1 MTSAGRFLQTCD
13 LRQTDSRPVWLMRQ
27 AGRYLPEY
35 REIRERHSF
44 KEMVTTPELC
54 AEITLQPIRRYD
66 LDAAIIFSDILVV
79 LEALGAPYE
88 IIEGRGPVLEQTVRT
103 AADLD
108 GLSSGLETGD
118 LDYVYESLGLLRAE
132 LATELALLGFAG
144 APWTLACYLV
154 SGGSSQGGFPEITD
168 LSRDDPALLAK
179 ILERLTDAVIAHLK
193 AQLQAGADA
202 VQVFDSWA
210 GMLGRK
216 QYRELVL
223 PHMQRIATALAGE
236 RVIYFL
242 KGATH
247 YLSAEE
253 AAQFRLLSVDHQ
265 RPLSYYRDKLGS
277 DIVLQGNLDP
287 AALRLD
293 PAELMAET
301 RKVLADHG
309 PGPGHIF
316 NLGHGITPDIPPEHV
331 QVMVET
337 VRAFAPVTA

>member
-1 MTSAGRFLQTCD
+1 MTIAGRFLQTCD
-13 LRQTDSRPVWLMRQ
+13 LQQTDSRPVWLMRQ

-35 REIRERHSF
+35 RQIRERHSF
-44 KEMVTTPELC
+44 REMVTTPELC
-54 AEITLQPIRRYD
+54 TEVTLQPTRRYD
-66 LDAAIIFSDILVV
+66 LDAAIIFSDILVL

-88 IIEGRGPVLEQTVRT
+88 IIEGRGPVLERTVRSVT
-103 AADLD
+103 DLD
-108 GLSSGLETGD
+108 NFSTGLETGD

-154 SGGSSQGGFPEITD
+154 SGGNSQDGFPEIMD
-168 LSRDDPALLAK
+168 LSRADPALLTK
-179 ILERLTDAVIAHLK
+179 ILERLTDAVIAHLQ

-210 GMLGRK
+210 GMLGRE
-216 QYRELVL
+216 QYREIVL
-223 PHMQRIATALAGE
+223 PHLQRIAAALAGE

-247 YLSAEE
+247 YLSADE
-253 AAQFRLLSVDHQ
+253 AAQFHMLSVDHY
-265 RPLSYYRDKLGS
+265 RPLSYYRDELGG

-293 PAELMAET
+293 PAELAAET
-301 RKVLADHG
+301 RRVLADHG

-331 QVMVET
+331 QVMVDT
-337 VRAFAPVTA
+337 VRAFAPVPA